1 MTTEKKTE
9 SNRKN
14 AQKSTGPRSAA
25 GKAIV
30 SQNAR
35 THGLLSGSLIVK
47 GESEEEFSELLRLL
61 SEDFQP
67 VGLVEHALVERI
79 AIALWRQRRLVRAES
94 AEVAINQQRFGQEQ
108 KEEVGQVLDLEST
121 QCSNMLPPVDGLE
134 KIDVDIDLYY
144 KEMILWISV
153 IVGKDVNRDDSF
165 VPPPEILQS
174 PLFKEYAID
183 VGLITD
189 TDHFDKPIM
198 IESVV
203 KEKFGSW
210 GVLCQRFI
218 KHLKWH
224 IEQAKVYEV
233 SKLVLQSQGL
243 PGKTDLL
250 ARYQTALDN
259 DLYKALKALREAQ
272 AWRQAKAVISVKP
285 MLPPGDGGRE

>member
-14 AQKSTGPRSAA
+14 ARKSTGPRSAA

-47 GESEEEFSELLRLL
+47 GESGEEFSELLRLL

-79 AIALWRQRRLVRAES
+79 AISLWRQRRLVRAES
-94 AEVAINQQRFGQEQ
+94 AEVAINQQRFGKDQQQEIGKVLNLGYTIRDAIKAPEDRPEDDFSDEYVAQMKDERNLWKSFIEGKFADAVDPFSHLPEDLQ
-108 KEEVGQVLDLEST
+108 KSILHAYEADAGQ
-121 QCSNMLPPVDGLE
+121 
-134 KIDVDIDLYY
+134 ID
-144 KEMILWISV
+144 
-153 IVGKDVNRDDSF
+153 
-165 VPPPEILQS
+165 
-174 PLFKEYAID
+174 A
-183 VGLITD
+183 
-189 TDHFDKPIM
+189 
-198 IESVV
+198 VV
-203 KEKFGSW
+203 KERFGSW
-210 GVLCQRFI
+210 AGMFEAQVDHFEFMILEKRIRDVCR
-218 KHLKWH
+218 
-224 IEQAKVYEV
+224 
-233 SKLVLQSQGL
+233 LVMQSQAL
-243 PGKTDLL
+243 PSKTDLL
-250 ARYQTALDN
+250 SRYQTALDN